1 MPHVILSTV
10 REAAFIKL
18 NQDRWKGIE
27 NTLQPGQQISPDR
40 LAEIFVQLTDDLSF
54 ARTQFPSS
62 RTTTYLNSLAS
73 KIHLEIY
80 RNKREDKNRLISF
93 WKHEVPA
100 VMWAVRK
107 QLLYSFIIFATAA
120 LIGVVSSLYD
130 DTFVRLIMGDGYVNM
145 TLENIREGNP
155 TGVYAR
161 QGAWDMFLRIT
172 LNNVMVSFWV
182 FMVGIFTSVTTGFLL
197 FSNGI
202 MLGSF
207 FTMFYKESLLL
218 QAAPVVM
225 LHGTIELSAIVVA
238 GAAGIT
244 MGNSILFPGTYSR
257 FESFKRGAF
266 KGLKIVLGL
275 VPFFIAAGFIESY
288 LTRYAGMHWSLKLL
302 ILVAS
307 ASAVVFYFVIYPR
320 YHFKNAKRIAN

>member
-107 QLLYSFIIFATAA
+107 QLLY
-120 LIGVVSSLYD
+120 
-130 DTFVRLIMGDGYVNM
+130 
-145 TLENIREGNP
+145 
-155 TGVYAR
+155 
-161 QGAWDMFLRIT
+161 
-172 LNNVMVSFWV
+172 
-182 FMVGIFTSVTTGFLL
+182 
-197 FSNGI
+197 
-202 MLGSF
+202 
-207 FTMFYKESLLL
+207 
-218 QAAPVVM
+218 
-225 LHGTIELSAIVVA
+225 
-238 GAAGIT
+238 
-244 MGNSILFPGTYSR
+244 
-257 FESFKRGAF
+257 
-266 KGLKIVLGL
+266 
-275 VPFFIAAGFIESY
+275 
-288 LTRYAGMHWSLKLL
+288 
-302 ILVAS
+302 
-307 ASAVVFYFVIYPR
+307 
-320 YHFKNAKRIAN
+320 